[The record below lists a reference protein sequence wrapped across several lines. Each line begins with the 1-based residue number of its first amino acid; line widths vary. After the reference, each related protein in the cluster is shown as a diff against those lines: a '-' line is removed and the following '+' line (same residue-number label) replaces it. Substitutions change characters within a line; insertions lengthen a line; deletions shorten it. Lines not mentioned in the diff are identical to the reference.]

1 MLGGEHCV
9 TPARVA
15 AKETIVKRKY
25 AQLWRGPFQGF
36 GIYRDAYDA
45 CPPSVYFFGYLQFK

>member
-1 MLGGEHCV
+1 MLGREHCV

-15 AKETIVKRKY
+15 AKETMVKRKY

-45 CPPSVYFFGYLQFK
+45 CPPSVYFF